1 MGLFTADED
10 ICTDATALFNLL
22 TGYSQGHQWRK
33 LIVAPT
39 DLHRRTLQLIDEQI
53 QLATDGKPS
62 RIFAKLNAIVDHRVI
77 EALYRA
83 SQAGVPIDIVDRGV
97 CGLRPGVPGTSDKI
111 RVTSIVDRFL
121 EHSRIYVFGADADAK
136 VYLSSADWMPRN
148 FYRRV
153 EVMFPIEQADLRDR
167 ILHEIVPAYLMDN
180 VKSRVLQPDG
190 TYIRPTLPEGET
202 PFRVQERLLALR
214 PGTTTAASDMRLA
227 SAAAANVSA
236 IELLPG
242 ESHGLNGDG
251 LHDDGADGAIHQGNG
266 DSFGEGEALRGGQVG
281 QR

>member
-1 MGLFTADED
+1 
-10 ICTDATALFNLL
+10 
-22 TGYSQGHQWRK
+22 
-33 LIVAPT
+33 
-39 DLHRRTLQLIDEQI
+39 
-53 QLATDGKPS
+53 
-62 RIFAKLNAIVDHRVI
+62 
-77 EALYRA
+77 
-83 SQAGVPIDIVDRGV
+83 
-97 CGLRPGVPGTSDKI
+97 
-111 RVTSIVDRFL
+111 
-121 EHSRIYVFGADADAK
+121 IYVFGPDADAK

-190 TYIRPTLPEGET
+190 TYVRVRPTEGEA

-227 SAAAANVSA
+227 SAAIANGTPM
-236 IELLPG
+236 ELLPG
-242 ESHGLNGDG
+242 ENVGLNGE
-251 LHDDGADGAIHQGNG
+251 LSDGAIHEGNG
-266 DSFGEGEALRGGQVG
+266 NSFAEGEALRGGRAG